1 MESNYIFNATVCI
14 FGILMLGI
22 HIISIILKKKKRKDE
37 KCLLDFFVFTIFH
50 FSVYLAFT
58 IIRMSYTSNGFI
70 IAFYTSFYIMNNI
83 ELLLLFRYMKNY
95 TELPNRIGKTL
106 NIINLSSF
114 TIFCLLD
121 IINIFTGIFFIAE
134 NGVYVRSGTMILS
147 QGYQFI
153 MFGAIFLVSIFS
165 KHLNLRE
172 KLAFALY
179 CVLPFVAI
187 IIQNVFKGY
196 AIAYASIIVAIE
208 LLFVFIGV
216 EKNYQI
222 SEQKEKIKDAQVKIM
237 LSQIQPHFIY
247 NSLSAISTLITI
259 NPSKAQEALDDF
271 TEYLRSNLS
280 SLTEV
285 KLVPFEYEL
294 KHIKTYIS
302 LEKLR
307 FEDRINVIY
316 DLKTTDFLVPVLSV
330 QPIVENAIKHGIL
343 KKVEGGTLKIKTS
356 ETEEEYIIEIDDD
369 GVGFNMD
376 DVTKEENHYGINN
389 IKYRIKSMSNGDI
402 SINSE
407 INKGTNV
414 VIRLKKVNV

>member
-1 MESNYIFNATVCI
+1 MNSNYIFNATVCI

-121 IINIFTGIFFIAE
+121 IINIFTGIFFTAE
-134 NGVYVRSGTMILS
+134 NGVYLRSNTMIIS

-153 MFGAIFLVSIFS
+153 MFTAIFVTAVAS
-165 KHLNLRE
+165 KKLNPRE
-172 KLAFALY
+172 KIAFALY
-179 CVLPFVAI
+179 CVLPFIAI
-187 IIQNVFKGY
+187 ILQNAFKGY

-208 LLFVFIGV
+208 VLFVFIGV
-216 EKNYQI
+216 EKNFQI
-222 SEQKEKIKDAQVKIM
+222 SMQKEKIKDAQINIM
-237 LSQIQPHFIY
+237 LSQIQPHFVY

-259 NPSKAQEALDDF
+259 DPEKAQEALDNF
-271 TEYLRSNLS
+271 TEYLRRNLS
-280 SLTEV
+280 SLTDV
-285 KLVPFEYEL
+285 KLIPFEDEL
-294 KHIKTYIS
+294 KHIETYIS

-307 FEDRINVIY
+307 FDDRINVIY

-343 KKVEGGTLKIKTS
+343 KKVEGGTLKISTYEAEDS
-356 ETEEEYIIEIDDD
+356 YVIVIEDN
-369 GVGFNMD
+369 GVGFNND
-376 DVTKEENHYGINN
+376 DVKKEENHYGIDN
-389 IKYRIKSMSNGDI
+389 IEYRIKNMCNGSLDI
-402 SINSE
+402 KSV
-407 INKGTNV
+407 INKGT
-414 VIRLKKVNV
+414 IATITLKK